1 MFERRG
7 TLKSKIGTK
16 RRGRKE
22 KKRRETQTAPFT
34 EKNCSLQAKSNLIGY
49 GGTGPREESRK
60 LEQCAACRA
69 ANNTCAHREYAPR
82 KLVLLINNRITPN
95 RRCIDLNHRPLP
107 SPPPVFTRRFHL
119 DYLLKPSPPPSHI
132 FLHSPFLHAPYNSSF
147 NRYITLINSSY
158 ATPSPPRPLFRA
170 VN

>member
-95 RRCIDLNHRPLP
+95 RRCIDLNHRPP
-107 SPPPVFTRRFHL
+107 
-119 DYLLKPSPPPSHI
+119 
-132 FLHSPFLHAPYNSSF
+132 
-147 NRYITLINSSY
+147 
-158 ATPSPPRPLFRA
+158 PSPPRFHAPFPPRLPFKTVPPSVTYIFTLSVSPRSLQFFF
-170 VN
+170 